1 MWGART
7 SEGVHHCLQRPHDLL
22 AEQWEVILGE
32 EGLQVLPLQTVA
44 QLVGQAH
51 HLGEERLLEQGEG
64 RLCRR
69 PTLAL
74 HHSSHPAHAQEPG
87 QQLRHLHQME
97 TRAAARAGVMGRGVS
112 PHPWHPGPQG
122 GATAI
127 LKQVIPQLN
136 WHKDLNPTI
145 PLPSRR
151 SRAGRARPRG
161 PVPIPHRG
169 VAGHCHCPLP
179 LHADPA
185 LYGSNPQPSCV
196 RAQWP
201 CSRTVLCSDTESGN
215 RCELGVPTGA
225 LQGLGGPHC
234 RAESHGGKQ
243 RAPRGRPLP
252 TDVTPAW
259 SQPTA

>member
-44 QLVGQAH
+44 QMVGQAH

-64 RLCRR
+64 RLRRR

-74 HHSSHPAHAQEPG
+74 HYSSHPARVQEPG

-112 PHPWHPGPQG
+112 PHPWRPGPQG
-122 GATAI
+122 GSTAI
-127 LKQVIPQLN
+127 LKQVILQLN
-136 WHKDLNPTI
+136 WHEDLNPTI

-151 SRAGRARPRG
+151 SRVGRARPQG
-161 PVPIPHRG
+161 PAPIPQSPDTATLLSRSTLTLRFTAATCNPVASEHSG
-169 VAGHCHCPLP
+169 HVAGWSR
-179 LHADPA
+179 A
-185 LYGSNPQPSCV
+185 LTRS
-196 RAQWP
+196 
-201 CSRTVLCSDTESGN
+201 
-215 RCELGVPTGA
+215 LG
-225 LQGLGGPHC
+225 
-234 RAESHGGKQ
+234 
-243 RAPRGRPLP
+243 
-252 TDVTPAW
+252 
-259 SQPTA
+259 TAVS